1 MGSSHFV
8 QVAPQYKTNYCTR
21 TVAAIRVFFVCLL
34 FLPFSFILIH
44 SAVQV
49 LPVIMHRFF
58 AFCLTWLLWVAT
70 GALFRARMKLIL
82 FFFPF
87 CREVDRIMVLRLSTR
102 RQCNQFARGKF
113 HPILSPYNFLR
124 ATAPKCNTKLYV
136 LCIHVQ
142 QTTKST
148 KKGETPSQWKVLNE
162 HWNCRGLVQKQNHN
176 LAVPSGCGE
185 FVLDWNCTQITMAAA
200 VAGRRGGSTSK

>member
-82 FFFPF
+82 FFPLSVEKWIELWFF
-87 CREVDRIMVLRLSTR
+87 AFRLDDNVINLRGENSIRSSRLTISYEQLHRSAIQNFMFYVYTFNK
-102 RQCNQFARGKF
+102 QQNQ
-113 HPILSPYNFLR
+113 
-124 ATAPKCNTKLYV
+124 
-136 LCIHVQ
+136 Q
-142 QTTKST
+142 
-148 KKGETPSQWKVLNE
+148 KKGKHHRSEKCWMNIGIAEGWSKNRITTWQY
-162 HWNCRGLVQKQNHN
+162 
-176 LAVPSGCGE
+176 LAVVENLFWTG
-185 FVLDWNCTQITMAAA
+185 IAH
-200 VAGRRGGSTSK
+200 K

>member
-8 QVAPQYKTNYCTR
+8 QVAPQYKTNYCPR
-21 TVAAIRVFFVCLL
+21 TVASIRVFFLFAVFAIQFYLDSFSCTSVACHHAQVFC
-34 FLPFSFILIH
+34 FLPDLTSLSSNWCIVSCQDEVNIVFS
-44 SAVQV
+44 
-49 LPVIMHRFF
+49 
-58 AFCLTWLLWVAT
+58 
-70 GALFRARMKLIL
+70 
-82 FFFPF
+82 PF

-185 FVLDWNCTQITMAAA
+185 FVLGWNCTQITMAAA

>member
-8 QVAPQYKTNYCTR
+8 QVAPQYKTNYCPR
-21 TVAAIRVFFVCLL
+21 TVASTRVFFCLFAVFAIQFYL
-34 FLPFSFILIH
+34 DSFSCTSVACHHAQVFCFLPDLTSLSSNWCIVSCQDEVNIVFS
-44 SAVQV
+44 
-49 LPVIMHRFF
+49 
-58 AFCLTWLLWVAT
+58 
-70 GALFRARMKLIL
+70 
-82 FFFPF
+82 PF

-136 LCIHVQ
+136 LCTHVQ

-148 KKGETPSQWKVLNE
+148 KKGKHHRSEKCWMNIGIAEGWSKNRITTWQY
-162 HWNCRGLVQKQNHN
+162 
-176 LAVPSGCGE
+176 LAVVENLFWTG
-185 FVLDWNCTQITMAAA
+185 IAH
-200 VAGRRGGSTSK
+200 K